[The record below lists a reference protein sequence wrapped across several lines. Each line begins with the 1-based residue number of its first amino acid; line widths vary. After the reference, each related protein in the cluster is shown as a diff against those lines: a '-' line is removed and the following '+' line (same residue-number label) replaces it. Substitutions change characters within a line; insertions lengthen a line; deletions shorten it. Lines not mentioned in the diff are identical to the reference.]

1 MNLPKA
7 KIDRN
12 TALKLWCDTK
22 SDYAKEQVI
31 LGNLGLIGMVL
42 KSLNQNLQ
50 DEDLFSIGI
59 IGLLKAIN
67 SYDIEKDFGFSSY
80 SVMVVRNEILMSFRK
95 KKIPVAFSFDEPY
108 LLDNGDNMSYGE
120 VMACNRNFE
129 EEAISNCNIRES
141 FNGLSERDRRII
153 GLRVQG
159 KTQGEIA
166 GELGLSQSYVSR
178 IIKGVRA
185 QICI

>member
-7 KIDRN
+7 KLDRD
-12 TALKLWCDTK
+12 TALKSWCDTH
-22 SDYAKEQVI
+22 SDYAKEQLV
-31 LGNLGLIGMVL
+31 LGNIGLVGMVL
-42 KSLNQNLQ
+42 KRLNQNPQ

-67 SYDIEKDFGFSSY
+67 TYDTEKGFEFSSY
-80 SVMVVRNEILMSFRK
+80 SAMVIRNEILMSFRK
-95 KKIPVAFSFDEPY
+95 KKISVAFSLDAPY
-108 LLDNGDNMSYGE
+108 PLDNGGSVSYGE
-120 VMACNRNFE
+120 MIEGDKGFE
-129 EEAISNCNIRES
+129 EEALSNCDIRES
-141 FNGLSERDRRII
+141 FRRLSERDRRII

-185 QICI
+185 QICA